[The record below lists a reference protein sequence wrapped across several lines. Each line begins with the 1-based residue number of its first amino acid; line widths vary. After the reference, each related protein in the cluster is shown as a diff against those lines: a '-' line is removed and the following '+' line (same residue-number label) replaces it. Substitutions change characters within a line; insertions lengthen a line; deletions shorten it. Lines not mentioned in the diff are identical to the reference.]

1 MNVNRVSSSMLC
13 FEQRVKEARSWVKQD
28 IKRIEVVV
36 LEFPVSKGGRT
47 FRAHWLSNYL
57 RFSVTNPE

>member
-1 MNVNRVSSSMLC
+1 MLC